1 LFGHERGSFTGA
13 TQRRLGRFESADGG
27 TIFLDEVGDLP
38 PETQVALLR
47 VLQEREFERVG
58 GSQTVSVD
66 VRVIAA
72 TNRDLTSAVVEGTFR
87 QDLFYR
93 LNVFPIRLPA
103 LRERISDISLL
114 VGYLID
120 RYAQKAGRKI
130 RNIDKKTMDLFH
142 AYDWPGNIR
151 ELQNVVERAVILS
164 EGETFFVDEAW
175 LTRATPK
182 LAAASV
188 PLATDLAEREKAMIE
203 NAMREAEGLISGPMG
218 AAAKLGV
225 PRQTLESKIRKLG
238 INRHRFKTS

>member
-1 LFGHERGSFTGA
+1 
-13 TQRRLGRFESADGG
+13 
-27 TIFLDEVGDLP
+27 
-38 PETQVALLR
+38 
-47 VLQEREFERVG
+47 VG

-72 TNRDLTSAVVEGTFR
+72 TNRDLTSAVAEGKFR

-120 RYAQKAGRKI
+120 RYAQKAGKKI
-130 RNIDKKTMDLFH
+130 RNIDAKTMELFH

-175 LTRATPK
+175 LTRATPR

-188 PLATDLAEREKAMIE
+188 LATDLAEREKAIIE
-203 NAMREAEGLISGPMG
+203 NALREAEGLVSGPAG
-218 AAAKLGV
+218 AAAKLGI

-238 INRHRFKTS
+238 INRNLFKTS